1 MASTPEQ
8 QRIIDHDPERHARV
22 LAGPGT
28 GKSWT
33 SVAFLERLAAQRPE
47 LQTRMLT
54 FTRAATAE
62 FAEKL
67 GDANL
72 EGLGV
77 TPPAT
82 VHAFALSVLMGSP
95 AHGLPMPLRIP
106 DDWELGTLV
115 EPALAKRLRAMGH
128 DVTVNTVR
136 KLSREMASA
145 WESLDPDQVLLVDVA
160 PALRAAYVGA
170 WNEHR
175 TRYGYASVSELPYR
189 AGKLI
194 EDVGW
199 NRNLDVLLVD
209 EYQDLNEADIK
220 LMRLVAATGVSIL
233 AIGDDDQSL
242 YGFRNAAPQ
251 GIRRFLEEFGTDCDY
266 SLSFCRRCG
275 GRVLPAANDVI
286 SSAPGRAPKPPLTPL
301 PEAPDSRIAYVR
313 FDSEEDEADG
323 VARMIQARI
332 NTGVPAGRVAV
343 LVRTNVARWANA
355 FRPALEKRG
364 VALASTDWVKE
375 ALNDEEL
382 RRGLAVAHLALN
394 REDSLSW
401 WTLLYLTPGVG
412 DRFMK
417 YVDDNAVAAE
427 TFAQTLL
434 RLHEDAFA
442 GGPTGRRAAAD
453 TVTRAVEMVDDLSEN
468 LAPTD
473 ALGWGGW
480 LLGILDQEKLGEPAR
495 RLLELVGANV
505 LQSEGLGGF
514 LAQLQPLGKEL
525 AAKAEDGVRL
535 MTITSS
541 KGLTVDSAFVLGVED
556 GLIPKPDEDVNEER
570 RLLYVAMTRATD
582 MCVMTYVA
590 RRRSPIAYQGRTNL
604 GNRRRCTLL
613 EDLPIGDWIE
623 GSRVVAILEEEARY
637 AQQQHP
643 GDAFNE

>member
-1 MASTPEQ
+1 MAPTPEQ
-8 QRIIDHDPERHARV
+8 QRIINHDPERHARV

-33 SVAFLERLAAQRPE
+33 SVAFLERLAADRPD
-47 LQTRMLT
+47 LRTRMLT

-82 VHAFALSVLMGSP
+82 VHAFALSVLMRSP
-95 AHGLPMPLRIP
+95 VHGLPMPLRIP
-106 DDWELGTLV
+106 DRWELNALV

-128 DVTVNTVR
+128 DATVNTVR
-136 KLSREMASA
+136 RLAREMAA
-145 WESLDPDQVLLVDVA
+145 GWESLDPEHVLLVDVT

-170 WNEHR
+170 WNGHR
-175 TRYGYASVSELPYR
+175 SRYGYVSVAELPYR
-189 AGKLI
+189 AGKLM
-194 EDVGW
+194 EDVSW

-233 AIGDDDQSL
+233 AIGDDDQSI

-251 GIRRFLEEFGTDCDY
+251 GIRRFLDEFGTDYDY

-275 GRVLPAANDVI
+275 GRVLPAANEVI
-286 SSAPGRAPKPPLTPL
+286 SSAPDRGPKPPLSPL

-313 FDSEEDEADG
+313 FATEEDEAEG
-323 VARMIQARI
+323 VARMIRARI
-332 NTGVPAGRVAV
+332 DTGIPAGRIAV
-343 LVRTNVARWANA
+343 LARTNIARWATA
-355 FRPALEKRG
+355 LRPALEERH
-364 VALASTDWVKE
+364 VPLASTEWVGE

-382 RRGLAVAHLALN
+382 RRGLAIGHLALN

-401 WTLLYLTPGVG
+401 WTLLHLTPGVG
-412 DRFMK
+412 QRFIE
-417 YVDDNAVAAE
+417 YIDDSAVAGE

-434 RLHEDAFA
+434 RLRVDEFS
-442 GGPTGRRAAAD
+442 GGPRGRGIAAEMLTRIILKLDGLGD
-453 TVTRAVEMVDDLSEN
+453 TV
-468 LAPTD
+468 APAD
-473 ALGWGGW
+473 EFGWGGW
-480 LLGILDQEKLGEPAR
+480 LLSILDDDRLGEPAR
-495 RLLELVGANV
+495 RLLELVGDNV
-505 LQSEGLGGF
+505 VPSEGLGGF
-514 LAQLQPLGKEL
+514 LAQLQPLGNEL

-570 RLLYVAMTRATD
+570 RLLYVAMTRATQV
-582 MCVMTYVA
+582 CVMTYVA

-613 EDLPIGDWIE
+613 EDLSIGNWTQ
-623 GSRVVAILEEEARY
+623 GSDVAAILEEEAREGQRRR
-637 AQQQHP
+637 ADE
-643 GDAFNE
+643 GSAE